1 MKRYLFIATV
11 AFCGLPLLFSCG
23 KPSGDPQKDA
33 ELLRGLAEDAIELE
47 IKQMEQQVEFA
58 QYYADDGDYKG
69 YEKFQK
75 KLNKLE
81 SAIEKDFKKEHKA
94 ELKEAEKRVE
104 KAEKKLNKKKGD
116 KDEDEEDEE

>member
-47 IKQMEQQVEFA
+47 KCDLGTFVRLEVSEIKGIKFA
-58 QYYADDGDYKG
+58 I
-69 YEKFQK
+69 
-75 KLNKLE
+75 KLE
-81 SAIEKDFKKEHKA
+81 CIEKRLKKD
-94 ELKEAEKRVE
+94 LKNISQKR
-104 KAEKKLNKKKGD
+104 GFF
-116 KDEDEEDEE
+116 